1 MSSDNPIEQV
11 KTSIT
16 LGRLK
21 ERVDEALSENPS
33 WEDRMVYVDCL
44 AICGTI
50 EENGSILELFL
61 SKIKKIEKKFKKS
74 EKIFSAL

>member
-50 EENGSILELFL
+50 EENGSFLELF
-61 SKIKKIEKKFKKS
+61 
-74 EKIFSAL
+74 

>member
-1 MSSDNPIEQV
+1 MSSDNSIEQE
-11 KTSIT
+11 KSSLT

-50 EENGSILELFL
+50 EENGSFLELF
-61 SKIKKIEKKFKKS
+61 
-74 EKIFSAL
+74 

>member
-1 MSSDNPIEQV
+1 MSSANSIEQV

-21 ERVDEALSENPS
+21 KKIDEALSKNPS
-33 WEDRMVYVDCL
+33 WDGKMVYVDCL

-50 EENGSILELFL
+50 EENGSFLELF
-61 SKIKKIEKKFKKS
+61 
-74 EKIFSAL
+74 

>member
-1 MSSDNPIEQV
+1 MSSANSIEQV

-50 EENGSILELFL
+50 EENGSILELF
-61 SKIKKIEKKFKKS
+61 
-74 EKIFSAL
+74 

>member
-44 AICGTI
+44 AICGNI
-50 EENGSILELFL
+50 EENGSFLELF
-61 SKIKKIEKKFKKS
+61 
-74 EKIFSAL
+74 

>member
-16 LGRLK
+16 LGRLNEK
-21 ERVDEALSENPS
+21 IVEALSENPS
-33 WEDRMVYVDCL
+33 WKDKKVYVDCL

-50 EENGSILELFL
+50 EENGSILELF
-61 SKIKKIEKKFKKS
+61 
-74 EKIFSAL
+74 

>member
-21 ERVDEALSENPS
+21 EKIDEALTENPS
-33 WEDRMVYVDCL
+33 WNDKMGYVDCL

-50 EENGSILELFL
+50 EENGSILELF
-61 SKIKKIEKKFKKS
+61 
-74 EKIFSAL
+74 